1 MTIERIAVLGT
12 GANGAGIGAD
22 LVRAGYDVTYIEQ
35 WPAHVEAIRA
45 QGLTVVC
52 QGERTVTEVRAHH
65 LCEVAE
71 MRESFDL
78 VFMLVKAYD
87 ARWATEL
94 IKPRLA
100 PDGLVVGLQNGMVA
114 DEIASIVGVERTLG
128 AVIEMASNMFEPGV
142 VNRDTPKETAWF
154 ALGALDGGPQD
165 RAEEVAAI
173 LRSAGNVEV
182 VDDILSAKWMKL
194 VVNATELVSAGVV
207 DLPMVE
213 AADLPGMRAFM
224 VQAGVE
230 ALEAAIDL
238 GHRALP
244 MFGLTGGVEDGAEAY
259 VNALIDA
266 VYQHYAIPTTLT
278 TVHQDW
284 IKGRRS
290 EVEEINGLVVRER
303 AAKGKRAPANAV
315 LSEIARE
322 IEAGTEKPGQH
333 HLPRLMAAVTT
344 S

>member
-1 MTIERIAVLGT
+1 MSIDRIAVLGT
-12 GANGAGIGAD
+12 GANGASIGAD

-45 QGLTVVC
+45 NGLTVVS
-52 QGERTVTEVRAHH
+52 QGEKTVTQVRAHH

-71 MRESFDL
+71 MREDFDL

-87 ARWATEL
+87 ARWAAEL

-100 PDGLVVGLQNGMVA
+100 PDGILVGLQNGMMA
-114 DEIASIVGVERTLG
+114 DDIASIVGVERTLG

-154 ALGALDGGPQD
+154 ALGALDGGPQE
-165 RAEEVAAI
+165 RAEEVAEI
-173 LRSAGNVEV
+173 LRAAGNVEV

-224 VQAGVE
+224 VEAGVE
-230 ALEAAIDL
+230 ALEAALDL

-244 MFGLTGGVEDGAEAY
+244 MFGLTGGAEDGPQAY

-266 VYQHYAIPTTLT
+266 VYEHYAIPTTLT

-284 IKGRRS
+284 VKGRRS

-303 AAKGKRAPANAV
+303 ARKGKSAPANAV
-315 LSEIARE
+315 LREIALG
-322 IEAGTEKPGQH
+322 IEAGTETPGEH
-333 HLPRLMAAVTT
+333 HLPRLLAALSTD
-344 S
+344 